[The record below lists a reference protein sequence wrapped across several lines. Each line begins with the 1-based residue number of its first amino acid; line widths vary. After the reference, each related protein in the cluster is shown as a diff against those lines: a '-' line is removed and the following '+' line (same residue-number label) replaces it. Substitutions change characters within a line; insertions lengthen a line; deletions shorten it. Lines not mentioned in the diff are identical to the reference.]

1 MGSDLRNTIQGFIEE
16 QLLSGRRVE
25 GAEDLLLSGLVDSLG
40 VMRLVSFLE
49 SSFGFK
55 VPAQDVKLTNFATI
69 DAIVTYVEGRAAT

>member
-1 MGSDLRNTIQGFIEE
+1 MGSDVRKTIEGFIQD

-25 GAEDLLLSGLVDSLG
+25 GGEDLLLSGLVDSLG

-49 SSFGFK
+49 SSFSFK
-55 VPAQDVKLTNFATI
+55 VPAQDVKLTNFATL